1 MAPER
6 MVMRIYHTAF
16 TSMKKA
22 REYGVII
29 NGKPRLTSTECP
41 IHGVKFNYQPDG
53 SNAPRVSRC
62 PMGGELRH
70 RDAASLHN
78 LKKKLVMGAPCHCAR
93 QKPMTHPP

>member
-1 MAPER
+1 VAPER

-22 REYGVII
+22 REYGVILV
-29 NGKPRLTSTECP
+29 NPRLTSTECP
-41 IHGVKFNYQPDG
+41 IHGVKINYQPDG
-53 SNAPRVSRC
+53 SNAPRVIRC

-78 LKKKLVMGAPCHCAR
+78 LKKS
-93 QKPMTHPP
+93 